1 MKPEIILASSSPRR
15 KRILENAGY
24 KFRVIFPNINEK
36 KYYQN
41 GIKETVMKISL
52 EKARSVAQIIKY
64 PAKIVSA
71 DTMVEFKG
79 KAMGKP
85 KSKQEAFNFL
95 KLLSG
100 ETHSVYTGYCILNV
114 KTNQTISNYAKTKL
128 TFKELSDKDIK
139 DYINYYDVL
148 TMAGAYNI
156 ESKEVYDLLVKK
168 IEGSYYNVLGF
179 PEKIF
184 EYL

>member
-71 DTMVEFKG
+71 DVNCNPIVLII
-79 KAMGKP
+79 P
-85 KSKQEAFNFL
+85 KIQITSGLNLNFGVSDYSNMAFQ
-95 KLLSG
+95 G
-100 ETHSVYTGYCILNV
+100 TP
-114 KTNQTISNYAKTKL
+114 
-128 TFKELSDKDIK
+128 
-139 DYINYYDVL
+139 
-148 TMAGAYNI
+148 MASTRQDAT
-156 ESKEVYDLLVKK
+156 YDLYKAHGQSKVFL
-168 IEGSYYNVLGF
+168 IT
-179 PEKIF
+179 
-184 EYL
+184 